1 MSKEVIEA
9 KLAELMDTVPEC
21 EGLIAADMEGNV
33 IVGQTIIDMDHGKI
47 AETCLNI
54 VKNSNN
60 LSANIDKGTNKN
72 TTIELENG
80 FVILVSSEKLLL
92 IALTG
97 MDGKTSLGLIKRNL
111 KSILKL

>member
-9 KLAELMDTVPEC
+9 KLAKLMDTVPEC

-33 IVGQTIIDMDHGKI
+33 IIGQTIIEMDHGKI
-47 AETCLNI
+47 VKNCLTI
-54 VKNSNN
+54 IKNSNN
-60 LSANIDKGTNKN
+60 LSADIDKGIIKN

-97 MDGKTSLGLIKRNL
+97 IDGKTSLGLIKRDL
-111 KSILKL
+111 KSILNL